1 MQLSLAMYRKRAKL
15 TDREKEIDN
24 MKFRTLTAAALAAA
38 LLLAGC
44 SGTAS
49 SSQGSSAP
57 QSTSQAS
64 SQASQAASGE
74 LTVVKVGASPS
85 PHAEMLEQVKPLLA
99 EQGIDLQIVEFDD
112 YVMPNTALEAGD
124 LDANFFQ
131 HQPYLDDFNEKNGT
145 HIVSIADVH
154 FEALGVYSDKV
165 TSLEELSDGAVVGIP
180 SDNTN
185 GARALQLL
193 AAQGLI
199 ELDPEAGLSATELDV
214 TKNPK
219 NLKFEALE
227 AAQLPAS
234 LPDLDI
240 AVINGN
246 YALGAGITD
255 KLLACED
262 TSSEAAQTYPNVLCV
277 REGDEER
284 PELVALK
291 EALLSDTV
299 KDFIAEAYP
308 GVVIPLF

>member
-1 MQLSLAMYRKRAKL
+1 M
-15 TDREKEIDN
+15 
-24 MKFRTLTAAALAAA
+24 
-38 LLLAGC
+38 
-44 SGTAS
+44 
-49 SSQGSSAP
+49 
-57 QSTSQAS
+57 
-64 SQASQAASGE
+64 
-74 LTVVKVGASPS
+74 
-85 PHAEMLEQVKPLLA
+85 
-99 EQGIDLQIVEFDD
+99 
-112 YVMPNTALEAGD
+112 
-124 LDANFFQ
+124 
-131 HQPYLDDFNEKNGT
+131 
-145 HIVSIADVH
+145 
-154 FEALGVYSDKV
+154 
-165 TSLEELSDGAVVGIP
+165 
-180 SDNTN
+180 
-185 GARALQLL
+185 
-193 AAQGLI
+193 
-199 ELDPEAGLSATELDV
+199 

-262 TSSEAAQTYPNVLCV
+262 TSSEAAQTYPNVPCV

-299 KDFIAEAYP
+299 KDFIVEAYP

>member
-1 MQLSLAMYRKRAKL
+1 
-15 TDREKEIDN
+15 

-112 YVMPNTALEAGD
+112 YVMPNTALEEGD

-299 KDFIAEAYP
+299 KDFIVEAYP

>member
-1 MQLSLAMYRKRAKL
+1 MKLSLAMYRKRAKL

-299 KDFIAEAYP
+299 KDFIVEAYP

>member
-1 MQLSLAMYRKRAKL
+1 
-15 TDREKEIDN
+15 

-64 SQASQAASGE
+64 SQAASGE

-299 KDFIAEAYP
+299 KDFIVEAYP

>member
-1 MQLSLAMYRKRAKL
+1 
-15 TDREKEIDN
+15 

-38 LLLAGC
+38 MLLAGC

-299 KDFIAEAYP
+299 KDFIVEAYP

>member
-1 MQLSLAMYRKRAKL
+1 
-15 TDREKEIDN
+15 

-131 HQPYLDDFNEKNGT
+131 HQP
-145 HIVSIADVH
+145 
-154 FEALGVYSDKV
+154 
-165 TSLEELSDGAVVGIP
+165 
-180 SDNTN
+180 
-185 GARALQLL
+185 
-193 AAQGLI
+193 
-199 ELDPEAGLSATELDV
+199 
-214 TKNPK
+214 
-219 NLKFEALE
+219 
-227 AAQLPAS
+227 
-234 LPDLDI
+234 
-240 AVINGN
+240 
-246 YALGAGITD
+246 
-255 KLLACED
+255 
-262 TSSEAAQTYPNVLCV
+262 
-277 REGDEER
+277 
-284 PELVALK
+284 
-291 EALLSDTV
+291 
-299 KDFIAEAYP
+299 
-308 GVVIPLF
+308 

>member
-1 MQLSLAMYRKRAKL
+1 MKLSLAMYRKRAKL

-64 SQASQAASGE
+64 SQAASGE

-299 KDFIAEAYP
+299 KDFIVEAYP

>member
-1 MQLSLAMYRKRAKL
+1 MKLSLAMYRKRAKL

-112 YVMPNTALEAGD
+112 YVMPNTALEEGD

-299 KDFIAEAYP
+299 KDFIVEAYP

>member
-1 MQLSLAMYRKRAKL
+1 MYRKRAKL

-24 MKFRTLTAAALAAA
+24 MKFSTLTAAALAAA

-64 SQASQAASGE
+64 SQVSQAASGE

>member
-1 MQLSLAMYRKRAKL
+1 
-15 TDREKEIDN
+15 
-24 MKFRTLTAAALAAA
+24 MKFSTLTAAALAAA

-64 SQASQAASGE
+64 SQVSQAASGE